1 MTLELLAYRCCRN
14 IKEKTFTAL
23 KSFQIGHKLAKG
35 SISWFP
41 QIHLRHEKLFSLHH
55 PEVCKIEK
63 QI

>member
-1 MTLELLAYRCCRN
+1 MTSELRANRCCRD

-41 QIHLRHEKLFSLHH
+41 QNRLRHEKLFSLNH
-55 PEVCKIEK
+55 PGVCKVEK